1 MIDNLAFRTHAARRK
16 RTALAGAKRFP
27 YAGPAT

>member
-1 MIDNLAFRTHAARRK
+1 MIDNLAFRTRAARRK